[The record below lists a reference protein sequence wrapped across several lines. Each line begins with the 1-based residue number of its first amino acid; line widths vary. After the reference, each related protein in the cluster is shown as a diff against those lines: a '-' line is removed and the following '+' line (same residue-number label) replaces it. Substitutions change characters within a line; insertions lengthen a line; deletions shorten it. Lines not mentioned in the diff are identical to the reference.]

1 MYCLHYSSIIVTF
14 VTSTLT
20 YNHTSSS
27 VEEGFNVVAIGM
39 TMDFDCI
46 KVEVLAS
53 ILVPTIEIVCSSL
66 IVILR
71 SIRLIVPL
79 ECALS
84 FTRG

>member
-1 MYCLHYSSIIVTF
+1 
-14 VTSTLT
+14 
-20 YNHTSSS
+20 
-27 VEEGFNVVAIGM
+27 
-39 TMDFDCI
+39 MDFDCI